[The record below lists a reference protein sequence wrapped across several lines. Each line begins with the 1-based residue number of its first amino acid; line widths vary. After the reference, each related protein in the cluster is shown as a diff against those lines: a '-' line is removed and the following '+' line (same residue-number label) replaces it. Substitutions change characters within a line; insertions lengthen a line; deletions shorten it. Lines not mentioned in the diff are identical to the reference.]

1 MEFTPDFTRQLKA
14 GEKAAFRQLYE
25 LTWTRL
31 LGFIQFKL
39 RGNRETSEDILS
51 EVYYDAMLY
60 AGTLSSNHNVMS
72 WLYRIAR
79 SKIVDYYRK
88 MKRED
93 AMIRI
98 QKTVVR
104 QKNLLNYFTDAP
116 SSEVLR
122 QEEDLILRIGFSRLA
137 PEYRK
142 VLRLKYEEKKSVT
155 ELAQAAGKTEKS
167 IESILFRARRKLQQE
182 LIKTM
187 KEKIYEIREGGGIH
201 EEISA

>member
-1 MEFTPDFTRQLKA
+1 MEFTHDFIRQLKA
-14 GEKAAFRQLYE
+14 GKKEAFERLYE
-25 LTWTRL
+25 LTWASL

-60 AGTLSSNHNVMS
+60 AGTLTAAHNLMS

-93 AMIRI
+93 ALIRV
-98 QKTVVR
+98 QKTIVR
-104 QKNLLNYFTDAP
+104 EKNILNYFSDSP

-122 QEEDLILRIGFSRLA
+122 REEDLILRIGLSRLSSG
-137 PEYRK
+137 YRE

-155 ELAQAAGKTEKS
+155 ELARAAGKTEKS
-167 IESILFRARRKLQQE
+167 IESLLFRARRKLEEE
-182 LIKTM
+182 LRRAM
-187 KEKIYEIREGGGIH
+187 KEKIYEIREGG
-201 EEISA
+201 EINAGKSA